1 MYLLGGS
8 RCVFRS
14 YVLKKDLIAN
24 LRPRT
29 KCKNERVPERVTAA
43 TVVRGEGRYTKK
55 LNGVN
60 GQKENEKA
68 EADIR

>member
-1 MYLLGGS
+1 MYMLKGS
-8 RCVFRS
+8 RDVFLS
-14 YVLKKDLIAN
+14 NVLKKDLIAN

-43 TVVRGEGRYTKK
+43 TVVRGKGRYTKK
-55 LNGVN
+55 VNGVN
-60 GQKENEKA
+60 GEKESEKA